1 MKKILTAIVLFA
13 VCAGLVS
20 CTYNI
25 SSIDTS
31 SITEFEIIELA
42 TGTKVNLGPTDGNFE
57 KATTLLTEFQGSF
70 KREADCKP
78 EDGHMYQIIIYDNE
92 KVLLDVT
99 VNSDGSYCMDKTR
112 YVAQDGTSAISVGT
126 IAAFFAGKSRIITDG
141 NMPYTP
147 ENITRD
153 GGAVTLIEHEGWTY
167 FYETATMSGKRY
179 TLLAR
184 EQGEIFQVVMEFN
197 EVYGDRNIKKLS
209 YVENSFEQSDEN
221 FFYFLVKD
229 TETERNRLIFFS
241 PLQEVSGYV
250 VEGPCSNMII
260 FTEQNQDAEKLGWI
274 VTEDAITPIKL
285 SDASVYEGMVC
296 TVNDLGGLSEIEGS
310 FFVAGKD
317 VYDLKYVELTEIET
331 YIIEIKVM
339 EKSSTITNHFL
350 RTVYTYDCLNKS
362 FVTGDEDAEA
372 AA

>member
-1 MKKILTAIVLFA
+1 MKKIFTAIVLLA
-13 VCAGLVS
+13 VCVGLVS

-25 SSIDTS
+25 SSIDMS

-42 TGTKVNLGPTDGNFE
+42 TGTKVNLGPSDDNFD
-57 KATTLLTEFQGSF
+57 KAKTLLAEFQGSF
-70 KREADCKP
+70 KREAECKP
-78 EDGHMYQIIIYDNE
+78 EDGHLYQIIIYDNE

-99 VNSDGSYCMDKTR
+99 VNDDGSYCMDKTR

-147 ENITRD
+147 EEIERD

-167 FYETATMSGKRY
+167 FYETAKMSGKRY

-184 EQGEIFQVVMEFN
+184 EQEGVFQILMGFN

-221 FFYFLVKD
+221 FFYFLLKD
-229 TETERNRLIFFS
+229 TETEQNKLVFFS
-241 PLQEVSGYV
+241 PVQEVSGYV
-250 VEGPCSNMII
+250 IEGPCSNMII

-274 VTEDAITPIKL
+274 VTENAVTPIKL

-296 TVNDLGGLSEIEGS
+296 TVDDLGGLSEIGGS
-310 FFVAGKD
+310 FFVSND
-317 VYDLKYVELTEIET
+317 STYDLKYVELTEIET

-339 EKSSTITNHFL
+339 EKSSTITNLFV

-362 FVTGDEDAEA
+362 LVTDDDTTETA
-372 AA
+372 A